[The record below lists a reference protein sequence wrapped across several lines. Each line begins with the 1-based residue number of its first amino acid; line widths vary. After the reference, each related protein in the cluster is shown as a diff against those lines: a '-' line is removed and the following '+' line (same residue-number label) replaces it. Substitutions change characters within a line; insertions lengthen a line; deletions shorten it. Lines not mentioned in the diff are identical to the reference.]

1 MGASALAPAVLEEP
15 WHLRDDEV
23 VKDSNPP
30 PAGRLSG
37 AWSVSS
43 VCRAPSEAHI
53 CDELFTPSFPSVMRL
68 FLCLPLAST
77 SGSRRFLH
85 CGSCF
90 GVSHVTLNVEMS
102 PLSSAQTAP
111 PPSFHPPPG
120 WGPQKFRSA
129 TISGDP
135 GLLLSQGARD

>member
-30 PAGRLSG
+30 PAGWLSG

-68 FLCLPLAST
+68 SSVCLLPP
-77 SGSRRFLH
+77 H
-85 CGSCF
+85 PVP
-90 GVSHVTLNVEMS
+90 GVSY
-102 PLSSAQTAP
+102 TAAAALG
-111 PPSFHPPPG
+111 SHM
-120 WGPQKFRSA
+120 
-129 TISGDP
+129 
-135 GLLLSQGARD
+135 